1 MDRTF
6 KNIAQFNIRPAIIW
20 PMLQVM
26 TQKEMNR
33 KRLRSWDNKE
43 RKSLIPTKKEKES
56 NQEKDTLDS
65 DAYTSFGEEKRNT

>member
-1 MDRTF
+1 
-6 KNIAQFNIRPAIIW
+6 
-20 PMLQVM
+20 MLQVM